1 MTTHRWDVPVEGM
14 SCVNCAGRVERAL
27 AALPGVT
34 AARVDLAAH
43 TATVEG
49 DVALADVVA
58 AVDGAGYAVTA
69 RTIDLPVA
77 GMDCASCVGRVD
89 EAVGALPGVLAATA
103 RLAEGLVSVRHVP
116 GLVTVPALVAAVR
129 SAGYDVPV
137 VPAEGTD
144 PEAIAADIHRRE
156 LRAYGRR
163 LALALPAAV
172 LFMVDMFSPAALS
185 FLGPLW
191 SPAAQFLLATL
202 VVFVAGW
209 PFHRGA
215 WKAARARTA
224 DMNTLISMG
233 SLAAWAFSTAIW
245 VSPHTFGHDGG
256 HLYYDAAAEI
266 VALILLGRLLEA
278 WARQRT
284 GSALRELVA
293 LRPTTALRIEADG
306 REVEQP
312 VEALVAGDRI
322 AVPVGSRVPV
332 DGVVAAGRSAVDASA
347 LTGESI
353 PVDVQAGSEL
363 AAGVVN
369 LAARL
374 ELRATRVGSET
385 TLARLIRLV
394 RDAQGSRAPIQRL
407 ADRVSGIFVPVV
419 MGIAVVAAA
428 VWVAIGPEPRLVNG
442 VITFVTV
449 LIISCPCA
457 LGLATPTAVVVGVGR
472 GARQGVLFKQAA
484 AVERL
489 DRIDVVAFDKTGTL
503 THARPE
509 LQRTLL
515 AGSLDED
522 AALTVAA
529 ALEQASRHP
538 LAAGIVRAAAARALT
553 PAPTPVD
560 AAETAGFG
568 VTATIDGRRYWVGRA
583 DWIAREAGLALPEAA
598 LAELDAAALTPVALA
613 DEWGFVAVFGL
624 ADPIREEAAA
634 VMAHLRRRGLR
645 TLLLTG
651 DRPAAAARVA
661 EALGISDVRAGLL
674 PADKLAAIRALQAE
688 GRKVL
693 MLGDGINDAPSL
705 AGADLGVAMGAG
717 SDIAAEAGDVV
728 LVRDRLGDL
737 PQALALGRA
746 TMRTIRQNLFLSF
759 FYNALAIPVAAGVL
773 YPHYGLRLEPWMAAA
788 AMALSDVSVV
798 GNSLRLKWRR
808 V

>member
-1 MTTHRWDVPVEGM
+1 MTLNRWDVPVEGM
-14 SCVNCAGRVERAL
+14 TCVNCAGRVERGL
-27 AALPGVT
+27 AALDGVRT
-34 AARVDLAAH
+34 ARVDLASH

-49 DVALADVVA
+49 EVALADVVA
-58 AVDGAGYAVTA
+58 AVDKAGYTVT
-69 RTIDLPVA
+69 TKMIDLPVA

-89 EAVGALPGVLAATA
+89 EAVGALPGVLSATA
-103 RLAEGLVSVRHVP
+103 RLAEGLISVRYVP
-116 GLVTVPALVAAVR
+116 GLVSIPALVAAVAA
-129 SAGYDVPV
+129 AGYEVPV
-137 VPAEGTD
+137 VPSEGED
-144 PEAIAADIHRRE
+144 PESIAADIHRRE
-156 LRAYGRR
+156 LRSYGTR
-163 LALALPAAV
+163 LAVALPAAA
-172 LFMVDMFSPAALS
+172 LFMVDMITPETMAL
-185 FLGPLW
+185 LGPLW
-191 SPAAQFLLATL
+191 SPAAQFVLAT
-202 VVFVAGW
+202 VTVFVAGW
-209 PFHRGA
+209 PFHHGA

-224 DMNTLISMG
+224 DMNTLISLG
-233 SLAAWAFSTAIW
+233 SLAAWAFSTAMWI
-245 VSPHTFGHDGG
+245 SPQTFGHDGG

-306 REVEQP
+306 REVEHP
-312 VEALVAGDRI
+312 VEALAAGDRI
-322 AVPVGSRVPV
+322 AIAVGSRVPV
-332 DGVVAAGRSAVDASA
+332 DGVVVAGQSAVDASA

-353 PVDVQAGSEL
+353 PVDVDVGSEV

-374 ELRATRVGSET
+374 EVRATRVGSET
-385 TLARLIRLV
+385 TLARMIRLV

-407 ADRVSGIFVPVV
+407 ADRVSAIFVPVV
-419 MGIAVVAAA
+419 MSVAVIAALIWILV
-428 VWVAIGPEPRLVNG
+428 GPEPRLVNG

-472 GARQGVLFKQAA
+472 AAGQGVLFKQAA

-489 DRIDVVAFDKTGTL
+489 DSIDVLAFDKTGTL

-509 LQRTLL
+509 VEQILL
-515 AGSLDED
+515 VGELDE
-522 AALTVAA
+522 AEALRRAA
-529 ALEQASRHP
+529 AIEQASRHP
-538 LAAGIVRAAAARALT
+538 LAAGVVRAATARELAPYTT
-553 PAPTPVD
+553 PAD
-560 AAETAGFG
+560 ARETAGFG
-568 VTATIDGRRYWVGRA
+568 VAATLDGRRHWVGRI
-583 DWIAREAGLALPEAA
+583 DWVARESGHEAPA
-598 LAELDAAALTPVALA
+598 TAVAELDAGALTPVAMA
-613 DEWGFVAVFGL
+613 DESGFLVLFGL
-624 ADPIREEAAA
+624 ADPIRAEAAEVLA
-634 VMAHLRRRGLR
+634 ELRRRGLQ
-645 TLLLTG
+645 TILLTG

-661 EALGISDVRAGLL
+661 AALGIDDVRAGLL
-674 PADKLAAIRALQAE
+674 PADKLAAIRAMQAE

-728 LVRDRLGDL
+728 LVRDRLQDL
-737 PQALALGRA
+737 LTALALGRA

-773 YPHYGLRLEPWMAAA
+773 YPHFGLRLEPWMAAA
-788 AMALSDVSVV
+788 AMAMSDVSVI